1 VQIDAEP
8 GILVRGEAILTSTP
22 RSRSLNPQPSETQPP
37 PGAVQWRLARRCLF
51 LLGGLWALSTI
62 GRAFSLYLINHHPL
76 VLVAMSP
83 MGSHVLL
90 AAALTDPIALLAVA
104 TARRLVF
111 YTATFFLGRALGP
124 YAVQWVE
131 ARARH
136 FGRFVRFVERL
147 FARAPRLVV
156 MGAAGPTVS
165 ALAGM
170 SGMRLSTFL
179 TLATLGL
186 VVRLWI
192 WIQFADV
199 FRGPIEQLLEWIDEY
214 WVPGTILL
222 VAILGVTQW
231 RRLRA
236 ARAARADLRDLL

>member
-1 VQIDAEP
+1 M
-8 GILVRGEAILTSTP
+8 
-22 RSRSLNPQPSETQPP
+22 
-37 PGAVQWRLARRCLF
+37 ARRCLVV
-51 LLGGLWALSTI
+51 LGTLWALSTV

-90 AAALTDPIALLAVA
+90 AAALTNPIALLAVA
-104 TARRLVF
+104 TARRVVF
-111 YTATFFLGRALGP
+111 YAATFYLGRALGP

-136 FGRFVRFVERL
+136 FGRFVRFLERL

-156 MGAAGPTVS
+156 LGAAGPTVS

-179 TLATLGL
+179 ALATVGL
-186 VVRLWI
+186 AVRLWV

-199 FRGPIEQLLEWIDEY
+199 LRGPIEQVLAWIDEY
-214 WVPGTILL
+214 WVPGTIVL
-222 VAILGVTQW
+222 VAIIGVTQW
-231 RRLRA
+231 RRVRA
-236 ARAARADLRDLL
+236 ARAARAGLRELA

>member
-1 VQIDAEP
+1 LHLEP
-8 GILVRGEAILTSTP
+8 TDTP
-22 RSRSLNPQPSETQPP
+22 PL
-37 PGAVQWRLARRCLF
+37 PGTVQWRLARRCLF
-51 LLGGLWALSTI
+51 LLGALWAIGTL

-90 AAALTDPIALLAVA
+90 AAASTNPFALLAVT

-111 YTATFFLGRALGP
+111 YAATFFLGRALGP

-136 FGRFVRFVERL
+136 FGRFVRFLERL

-156 MGAAGPTVS
+156 LCAAGPTVS

-170 SGMRLSTFL
+170 SGMRLSTYVA
-179 TLATLGL
+179 LATLGL
-186 VVRLWI
+186 AVRLWI
-192 WIQFADV
+192 WIQFAGV
-199 FRGPIEQLLEWIDEY
+199 LRGPIEQVLAWIDEY
-214 WVPGTILL
+214 WVPGTIVL

-236 ARAARADLRDLL
+236 ARAARAGLRELA

>member
-1 VQIDAEP
+1 MSPE
-8 GILVRGEAILTSTP
+8 
-22 RSRSLNPQPSETQPP
+22 PSETQPP

-51 LLGGLWALSTI
+51 ILGALWAISTL
-62 GRAFSLYLINHHPL
+62 GRAFSLYLINHAPL

-90 AAALTDPIALLAVA
+90 ATAVTNPIALLTVT

-111 YTATFFLGRALGP
+111 YTPTFFLGRALGP
-124 YAVQWVE
+124 YAIQWVE

-136 FGRFVRFVERL
+136 FGRFVRFLERL

-156 MGAAGPTVS
+156 LGAAGPTVS

-170 SGMRLSTFL
+170 SGMPLSTFL
-179 TLATLGL
+179 TLATVGL

-192 WIQFADV
+192 WIQFADL
-199 FRGPIEQLLEWIDEY
+199 FRGPIEQVLVWIDEY
-214 WVPGTILL
+214 WVPGTVVL

-236 ARAARADLRDLL
+236 ARAARADLHELGA

>member
-1 VQIDAEP
+1 
-8 GILVRGEAILTSTP
+8 
-22 RSRSLNPQPSETQPP
+22 
-37 PGAVQWRLARRCLF
+37 
-51 LLGGLWALSTI
+51 
-62 GRAFSLYLINHHPL
+62 
-76 VLVAMSP
+76 
-83 MGSHVLL
+83 
-90 AAALTDPIALLAVA
+90 
-104 TARRLVF
+104 
-111 YTATFFLGRALGP
+111 
-124 YAVQWVE
+124 
-131 ARARH
+131 
-136 FGRFVRFVERL
+136 
-147 FARAPRLVV
+147 

-236 ARAARADLRDLL
+236 ARAARAGLRELLKFPSGPPNRRSTATSGSASSA

>member
-1 VQIDAEP
+1 M
-8 GILVRGEAILTSTP
+8 
-22 RSRSLNPQPSETQPP
+22 
-37 PGAVQWRLARRCLF
+37 GA
-51 LLGGLWALSTI
+51 LWALSTL
-62 GRAFSLYLINHHPL
+62 GRASSLYLINNAPL
-76 VLVAMSP
+76 LLVAMSP

-90 AAALTDPIALLAVA
+90 AAALANPIALLAV
-104 TARRLVF
+104 TIARRLVF
-111 YTATFFLGRALGP
+111 YTATFYLGRALGP

-156 MGAAGPTVS
+156 LGAAGPTVS

-170 SGMRLSTFL
+170 SGMRLSTYL

-186 VVRLWI
+186 AVRLWI

-199 FRGPIEQLLEWIDEY
+199 LRGPIEQVLAWIEEY
-214 WVPGTILL
+214 WVPGTIVL
-222 VAILGVTQW
+222 VAIIGVTQW
-231 RRLRA
+231 RRVRA
-236 ARAARADLRDLL
+236 ARAARASLREMA